1 MVHRYSQ
8 RHCCVQAGLM
18 RGIGELLAS
27 LPEEERFI
35 LSMHYLK
42 GMSVSDI
49 ANALGVPEK
58 AVQSVIT
65 SGKSRLL
72 SALNPGQ

>member
-1 MVHRYSQ
+1 MGALS
-8 RHCCVQAGLM
+8 
-18 RGIGELLAS
+18 ELLAS

-35 LSMHYLK
+35 LTMHYIRS
-42 GMSVSDI
+42 MSAQEI
-49 ANALGVPEK
+49 AETLGVPER

-65 SGKSRLL
+65 SGTSRLL

>member
-1 MVHRYSQ
+1 MGALS
-8 RHCCVQAGLM
+8 
-18 RGIGELLAS
+18 ELLAS

-35 LSMHYLK
+35 LTMHYIRS
-42 GMSVSDI
+42 MSAKEI
-49 ANALGVPEK
+49 AEALGVPER

-72 SALNPGQ
+72 SALNQG

>member
-1 MVHRYSQ
+1 MGALS
-8 RHCCVQAGLM
+8 
-18 RGIGELLAS
+18 ELLAS

-35 LSMHYLK
+35 LTMHYIRS
-42 GMSVSDI
+42 MSAQEI
-49 ANALGVPEK
+49 AKTLGVPER

-72 SALNPGQ
+72 SALNPG

>member
-1 MVHRYSQ
+1 MT
-8 RHCCVQAGLM
+8 
-18 RGIGELLAS
+18 GIGELLAS

-35 LSMHYLK
+35 LSMHYLRS
-42 GMSVSDI
+42 MSAAEI
-49 ANALGVPEK
+49 AETLGVPEK

-72 SALNPGQ
+72 SALNQGQ

>member
-1 MVHRYSQ
+1 M
-8 RHCCVQAGLM
+8 G
-18 RGIGELLAS
+18 GISELLAS

-42 GMSVSDI
+42 GMTEKEI
-49 ANALGVPEK
+49 AQTLGVPER
-58 AVQSVIT
+58 AVASVIT

-72 SALNPGQ
+72 SALNEGKSKG

>member
-1 MVHRYSQ
+1 MGALS
-8 RHCCVQAGLM
+8 
-18 RGIGELLAS
+18 ELLAS

-35 LSMHYLK
+35 LTMHYIRSMTAK
-42 GMSVSDI
+42 EI
-49 ANALGVPEK
+49 AEALGVPER

-72 SALNPGQ
+72 SALNQG

>member
-1 MVHRYSQ
+1 MGALS
-8 RHCCVQAGLM
+8 
-18 RGIGELLAS
+18 ELLAS

-35 LSMHYLK
+35 LTMHYIRS
-42 GMSVSDI
+42 MSAKEI
-49 ANALGVPEK
+49 AEALGVPER

-72 SALNPGQ
+72 SALNSGQ

>member
-1 MVHRYSQ
+1 MS
-8 RHCCVQAGLM
+8 
-18 RGIGELLAS
+18 
-27 LPEEERFI
+27 PEE
-35 LSMHYLK
+35 
-42 GMSVSDI
+42 I
-49 ANALGVPEK
+49 AQTLGVPER

>member
-1 MVHRYSQ
+1 MGALS
-8 RHCCVQAGLM
+8 
-18 RGIGELLAS
+18 ELLAS

-35 LSMHYLK
+35 LTMHYIRS
-42 GMSVSDI
+42 MSAQEI
-49 ANALGVPEK
+49 AETLGVPER

>member
-1 MVHRYSQ
+1 MGALS
-8 RHCCVQAGLM
+8 
-18 RGIGELLAS
+18 ELLAS

-35 LSMHYLK
+35 LIMHYIRS
-42 GMSVSDI
+42 MSAKEI
-49 ANALGVPEK
+49 AETLGVPER

-65 SGKSRLL
+65 TGKSRLL

>member
-1 MVHRYSQ
+1 M
-8 RHCCVQAGLM
+8 M
-18 RGIGELLAS
+18 GIGELLES

-35 LSMHYLK
+35 LSMHYLRS
-42 GMSVSDI
+42 MSPKDI
-49 ANALGVPEK
+49 SEVLGVPEK

>member
-1 MVHRYSQ
+1 MT
-8 RHCCVQAGLM
+8 
-18 RGIGELLAS
+18 GIGELLES

-35 LSMHYLK
+35 LSMHYLRS
-42 GMSVSDI
+42 MSAADI
-49 ANALGVPEK
+49 AGVLGVPEK

-72 SALNPGQ
+72 SALNQGK

>member
-1 MVHRYSQ
+1 MGALSD
-8 RHCCVQAGLM
+8 
-18 RGIGELLAS
+18 LLAS

-35 LSMHYLK
+35 LTMHYIRS
-42 GMSVSDI
+42 MSAQEI
-49 ANALGVPEK
+49 AKALGVPER

-72 SALNPGQ
+72 SALNQG

>member
-1 MVHRYSQ
+1 MGALS
-8 RHCCVQAGLM
+8 
-18 RGIGELLAS
+18 ELLAS

-35 LSMHYLK
+35 LTMHYIRS
-42 GMSVSDI
+42 MSAQEI
-49 ANALGVPEK
+49 AETLGVPER

-72 SALNPGQ
+72 SALNPGR

>member
-1 MVHRYSQ
+1 MGALS
-8 RHCCVQAGLM
+8 
-18 RGIGELLAS
+18 ELLSS

-35 LSMHYLK
+35 LTMHYIRSMTAK
-42 GMSVSDI
+42 
-49 ANALGVPEK
+49 ALGVPER

-72 SALNPGQ
+72 SALNQGQ

>member
-1 MVHRYSQ
+1 MT
-8 RHCCVQAGLM
+8 
-18 RGIGELLAS
+18 GIGELLES

-35 LSMHYLK
+35 LAMHYLRS
-42 GMSVSDI
+42 MSAADI
-49 ANALGVPEK
+49 AGVLGVPEK

-72 SALNPGQ
+72 SALNQGK